1 MEIVDGYQLLEQ
13 PLLVVV
19 YLQLAHRQLE
29 QQLHNAKPGDRH
41 ASQMELLVYQSRLV
55 HHMQHRLLVET
66 LVQTVLVSGSLQQ
79 EQQLQELVD
88 YNYVQMPLQ
97 INLLMQDALHFQL
110 LLLVQLLGRLVF
122 PNPHAHNI

>member
-1 MEIVDGYQLLEQ
+1 MEIVDGYQLMEQ
-13 PLLVVV
+13 LLLHVLHTQVVQL
-19 YLQLAHRQLE
+19 LQEH
-29 QQLHNAKPGDRH
+29 QLHNAKPGDRH
-41 ASQMELLVYQSRLV
+41 AYQMELLVYQSQLV

-97 INLLMQDALHFQL
+97 TSLLMQDALHF
-110 LLLVQLLGRLVF
+110 
-122 PNPHAHNI
+122 